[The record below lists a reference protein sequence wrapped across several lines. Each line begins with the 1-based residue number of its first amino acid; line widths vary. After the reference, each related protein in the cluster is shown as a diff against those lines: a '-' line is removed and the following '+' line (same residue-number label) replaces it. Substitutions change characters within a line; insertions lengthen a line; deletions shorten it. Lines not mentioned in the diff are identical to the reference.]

1 MLNKAQIKE
10 LLNNIKATAE
20 RCKWCD
26 SPNSIQQ
33 QVEFCNGIVLV
44 LYSCQEWLNEDDIV
58 QLRHALKALRDAT
71 HGDFTHSEIEARCE
85 TLWICCDNL
94 IQIKL

>member
-20 RCKWCD
+20 RCVWCD
-26 SPNSIQQ
+26 SASAIQQ
-33 QVEFCNGIVLV
+33 QVEFCSGIVFALDNF
-44 LYSCQEWLNEDDIV
+44 QEWLNDDDIR
-58 QLRHALKALRDAT
+58 QLRRALMALRDAT
-71 HGDFTHSEIEARCE
+71 HGDFTHSEIEAHSE

-94 IQIKL
+94 IEIKL